1 MMMAKKTARAA
12 KLSSAAGQLL
22 KVTGAK
28 ARKTEP
34 TASSYDRSAVAAQK
48 FINDVQIRGEA
59 AELKNGKLP
68 LGKTHILKKK
78 RDGSIEVERL
88 RFDLTG

>member
-1 MMMAKKTARAA
+1 MGKKTARAA
-12 KLSSAAGQLL
+12 KLSSARGQLL

-34 TASSYDRSAVAAQK
+34 TAPPNDRSAVAAQK
-48 FINDVQIRGEA
+48 FINDVRIRGEA
-59 AELKNGKLP
+59 AELENGKLP

-78 RDGSIEVERL
+78 GDGSIEVERL
-88 RFDLTG
+88 RFNLTG